1 MTFKFTILAL
11 TWALT
16 TQPLMAAEPWPSFD
30 EVRSRYR
37 ETNDMGRVSY
47 LYRRCAALQL
57 NVAALLARR
66 KQSDMAKKYENLAN
80 NYMILSE
87 RVDIQIDRKQGNKS
101 VKTMETVSLAV
112 KYLSSTYSQR
122 MNDNQLKRGA
132 YFTGD
137 PVLEAELAECVDVD
151 QFVKTLQN

>member
-1 MTFKFTILAL
+1 MKFKFTFLVLTMAL
-11 TWALT
+11 TS
-16 TQPLMAAEPWPSFD
+16 QPLMAAEPWLSFD
-30 EVRSRYR
+30 EVRGRYR

-66 KQSDMAKKYENLAN
+66 KQSDMAKKYESLAN

-87 RVDIQIDRKQGNKS
+87 RVDVQIDRKQGNKS
-101 VKTMETVSLAV
+101 SKTMETVSLAV
-112 KYLSSTYSQR
+112 KHMSATYSQR
-122 MNDNQLKRGA
+122 MNDNQLKRGS
-132 YFTGD
+132 YFSGD
-137 PVLEAELAECVDVD
+137 QALEAELAECVDVD

>member
-1 MTFKFTILAL
+1 MTFKFTFLVLTLAL
-11 TWALT
+11 TS
-16 TQPLMAAEPWPSFD
+16 QPVMASEPWPSFD

-37 ETNDMGRVSY
+37 DTNDMGRVSY

-66 KQSDMAKKYENLAN
+66 KQSDMAKKYESLAN

-87 RVDIQIDRKQGNKS
+87 RVDIQLDRKQGNKS
-101 VKTMETVSLAV
+101 RNTMETVSLAV
-112 KYLSSTYSQR
+112 KYMSSTYSQR
-122 MNDNQLKRGA
+122 MNDNQLKRGSH
-132 YFTGD
+132 FSGD

-151 QFVKTLQN
+151 QFVKNLQN